1 MAKAKQLK
9 TEIWFGAKVDP
20 SVRKACDNI
29 TKAYKSLD
37 SAVSKT
43 IKGVAMATA
52 AVGAAAAGALAVA
65 VKAGADFE
73 KQMAN
78 VATLLDGDVTK
89 RVDELG
95 DQILDVKKRTKKP
108 IEDLTNGAYQIIS
121 AFGDAPDS
129 AEKLEI
135 AAKAAAAGIAETND
149 AVNLFS
155 AQMKGYGDTSAE
167 FMRQCADMN
176 FQVVKLGQTSF
187 PELAASLP
195 KVIPIAKMMGMTIQ
209 EVNGYMAT
217 LTGVTG
223 GAAEVAT
230 QMSAALTAFLKPTDK
245 MKEKIKALG
254 FADGQAMIQ
263 ARGLQGS
270 LELLRKTVSTDVEF
284 GNLFGRK
291 EGINFALAATG
302 TLADTVRE
310 KTKAMYE
317 ASGVMETAFAKQG
330 DNLVGR
336 WKAIT
341 NAVETAQIAIGKKL
355 TPVLKELAERALP
368 HVQKWLDTLVMK
380 FDEWSKAASE
390 WVRTIDFGAIMQSI
404 QGAIAKVKEW
414 ATAIYNNSD
423 TILAWAKWIGVAMA
437 AIKGISVAIAGVKMV
452 MSVWAFGKSLV
463 MGFVGALSLAKTA
476 LIAVWGGM
484 TKIAAFGW
492 AALVKSWTAL
502 QWAWNAAVTAG
513 KVAISG
519 AWQAMLAIKNWGVWV
534 KIWTGLQWAWNAAMS
549 ANPIGL
555 IVVAIGAAVAAG
567 WWLYENW
574 DEVCAWCKQ
583 MWQSF
588 ADMFPET
595 TKAIED
601 GWNAL
606 CNWFNGAWEKT
617 CSAVSTAWD
626 ETCKAA
632 SVAGAWLG
640 KQWDEVCAGVRAA
653 WGATTAY
660 ASEKWGE
667 FSNNFPN
674 AASAMNNTWAATTS
688 LFSGDFAGAH
698 DSIVAAWQDVQ
709 KVFESSLSKFQEYAA
724 KLKDMLV
731 GVWEALKEK
740 VRSVIGSIMEYL
752 QPLID
757 KVQGFIEL
765 AKDPGKAFKN
775 AAGAAWE
782 GTKNLASG
790 AWEGV
795 KGMFSSG
802 GFTAGPSICGEAG
815 TEAVISFDPA
825 YRAENQGYLMTAA
838 EMLGMTATPS
848 STSRVETRNN
858 TYNLGGITFSPVI
871 RAGSPEAGQSV
882 LSQLKAIIPDL
893 VDAIEAELNKRN
905 ATRYA

>member
-1 MAKAKQLK
+1 MARKQKELVTNLLFK
-9 TEIWFGAKVDP
+9 GSIDP
-20 SVRKACDNI
+20 SVK
-29 TKAYKSLD
+29 KSI
-37 SAVSKT
+37 VSIEKSFNTLNSGINKIAKT
-43 IKGVAMATA
+43 AAIAGTAMAAAFTA
-52 AVGAAAAGALAVA
+52 AAVKIGKDCVAAGAE
-65 VKAGADFE
+65 FE
-73 KQMAN
+73 KQMSN
-78 VATLLDGDVTK
+78 VATLLDGDVTA
-89 RVDELG
+89 RVNELG
-95 DQILDVKKRTKKP
+95 DQILAVKNRTKKP
-108 IEDLTNGAYQIIS
+108 IEDLTNGVYQIIS

-187 PELAASLP
+187 QELASSLP
-195 KVIPIAKMMGMTIQ
+195 KVIPTAKMMGVTLQ

-223 GAAEVAT
+223 GASEVAT
-230 QMSAALTAFLKPTDK
+230 QMSAALTAFLKPTDA
-245 MKEKIKALG
+245 MADKIKKLG
-254 FADGQAMIQ
+254 FADGQAMIK

-270 LELLRKTVSTDVEF
+270 LELLRKTVSSDVEF

-355 TPVLKELAERALP
+355 TPILKKLAERALP
-368 HVQKWLDTLVMK
+368 PVQKLLDMLVAK
-380 FDEWSKAASE
+380 FGEWSQAADEWVNS
-390 WVRTIDFGAIMQSI
+390 IDFGAIIQRI
-404 QGAIAKVKEW
+404 QGVVDKLKEW
-414 ATAIYNNSD
+414 AITIYENSD
-423 TILAWAKWIGVAMA
+423 AILTWAKWIGIAVA
-437 AIKGISVAIAGVKMV
+437 AIKGISVALGVVKVAMG
-452 MSVWAFGKSLV
+452 VWTVGKTLVTAFTGVLKLCK
-463 MGFVGALSLAKTA
+463 LAI
-476 LIAVWGGM
+476 LGVWTGM
-484 TKIAAFGW
+484 TKM
-492 AALVKSWTAL
+492 V
-502 QWAWNAAVTAG
+502 AWG
-513 KVAISG
+513 G
-519 AWQAMLAIKNWGVWV
+519 WV
-534 KIWTGLQWAWNAAMS
+534 KIWTGLQVAWNASIAAGRGVLSAAWGAMKALFVWQNWVKVFTALQWAWNVAMS

-574 DEVCAWCKQ
+574 DKVCAWCKE

-588 ADMFPET
+588 AEKFPET
-595 TKAIED
+595 AKFIETY
-601 GWNAL
+601 WKML
-606 CNWFNGAWEKT
+606 CAEFEIAWEVVKAGLLASWEGIKLAWDVI
-617 CSAVSTAWD
+617 CSAIGLIWD
-626 ETCKAA
+626 SLCSAFSAVCK
-632 SVAGAWLG
+632 
-640 KQWDEVCAGVRAA
+640 
-653 WGATTAY
+653 
-660 ASEKWGE
+660 
-667 FSNNFPN
+667 
-674 AASAMNNTWAATTS
+674 
-688 LFSGDFAGAH
+688 LFSGDFEGAKE
-698 DSIVAAWQDVQ
+698 DIMSIWESCTKWFSGTLDRF
-709 KVFESSLSKFQEYAA
+709 KEFGSSLMDIFGSAWEKIKSIAT
-724 KLKDMLV
+724 
-731 GVWEALKEK
+731 GV
-740 VRSVIGSIMEYL
+740 IDSIMEYI

-757 KVQGFIEL
+757 AVSGIFDVLGK
-765 AKDPGKAFKN
+765 AKDAV
-775 AAGAAWE
+775 ADVASSAWDGA
-782 GTKNLASG
+782 KNLASS
-790 AWEGV
+790 AWDGV
-795 KGMFSSG
+795 TGMFASG
-802 GFTAGPSICGEAG
+802 GFTTGPSICGEAG

-838 EMLGMTATPS
+838 EMLGMTAAPVAP
-848 STSRVETRNN
+848 SRVETRST

-882 LSQLKAIIPDL
+882 LAQLKASIPDL

>member
-195 KVIPIAKMMGMTIQ
+195 KVIPVAKMMGMTIQ

-230 QMSAALTAFLKPTDK
+230 QMSAALTAFLKPTDA

-341 NAVETAQIAIGKKL
+341 NAVETAQIAIGKRL

-368 HVQKWLDTLVMK
+368 HVQKWLDMLVAK

-404 QGAIAKVKEW
+404 QGAIDKIREW
-414 ATAIYNNSD
+414 ATVIYNNSD
-423 TILAWAKWIGVAMA
+423 TIIAWAKWIGIAMA

-476 LIAVWGGM
+476 LVAVWGGM
-484 TKIAAFGW
+484 AKIAAFGW
-492 AALVKSWTAL
+492 AALVKSWTTL

-519 AWQAMLAIKNWGVWV
+519 AWQAMLAIKNWGGWV

-574 DEVCAWCKQ
+574 DEVCEWCRE
-583 MWQSF
+583 MWQAF

-595 TKAIED
+595 AKFIETC
-601 GWNAL
+601 WKAL
-606 CNWFNGAWEKT
+606 CAEFEIAWELVKAGLLASWENIKLTWDVLCSTLKMLWDNFSAAFSAVVKLISGDFEGAKNDIMSIWTNLTEWFNGTLARFSEYGDAIKNIFGSAWENIKEIAKGVID
-617 CSAVSTAWD
+617 SIMEYIQPLLDAIKGIFDV
-626 ETCKAA
+626 
-632 SVAGAWLG
+632 LG
-640 KQWDEVCAGVRAA
+640 NVKDGI
-653 WGATTAY
+653 
-660 ASEKWGE
+660 K
-667 FSNNFPN
+667 N
-674 AASAMNNTWAATTS
+674 AASAAGDAVKNTAS
-688 LFSGDFAGAH
+688 
-698 DSIVAAWQDVQ
+698 
-709 KVFESSLSKFQEYAA
+709 
-724 KLKDMLV
+724 
-731 GVWEALKEK
+731 
-740 VRSVIGSIMEYL
+740 
-752 QPLID
+752 
-757 KVQGFIEL
+757 
-765 AKDPGKAFKN
+765 
-775 AAGAAWE
+775 AAWE
-782 GTKNLASG
+782 GTKNIASD

-795 KGMFSSG
+795 KGWFASG
-802 GFTAGPSICGEAG
+802 GFTSGPSICGENG

-825 YRAENQGYLMTAA
+825 YRAQNQAYLMTAA
-838 EMLGMTATPS
+838 EMLGMTAAPAAS
-848 STSRVETRNN
+848 LVESRAT
-858 TYNLGGITFSPVI
+858 TFNLGGITFSPVI
-871 RAGSPEAGQSV
+871 KAGANAQATSIMK
-882 LSQLKAIIPDL
+882 QLKSSIPDL
-893 VDAIEAELNKRN
+893 VDAIEQELAKRQS
-905 ATRYA
+905 TRYA